1 MEKNDN
7 EDLNLVEKTGAGLL
21 AVMFWCSTGGLML
34 LHIVSFFAGATSL
47 FFAILGFFVVPVG
60 LVNGLVFIVTG
71 DSLQQYF

>member
-21 AVMFWCSTGGLML
+21 MVMLWCSTGGLML
-34 LHIVSFFAGATSL
+34 LHFVSFFTGATSL
-47 FFAILGFFVVPVG
+47 FFAILGFFVAPVG